1 MGVKLLLDTHTLV
14 WWWTDDRRLPA
25 PARAAIAHPDSTVHV
40 SAASM
45 WEIATKY
52 RLGKWPE
59 VGSLLDK
66 FDATMRR
73 SRFIPLPVSMEHARL
88 AGGLDHPHRDPF
100 DRMLA
105 AQARHD
111 GSALVSGDAVFA
123 ELGVDIVWNDP
134 APLLRT

>member
-1 MGVKLLLDTHTLV
+1 MKLLLDTHALV
-14 WWWTDDRRLPA
+14 WWWTDDRRLPSQ
-25 PARAAIAHPDSTVHV
+25 ARAAIAHPDSTVYV

-111 GSALVSGDAVFA
+111 GAALVSGDAVFP

-134 APLLRT
+134 TPVLRT